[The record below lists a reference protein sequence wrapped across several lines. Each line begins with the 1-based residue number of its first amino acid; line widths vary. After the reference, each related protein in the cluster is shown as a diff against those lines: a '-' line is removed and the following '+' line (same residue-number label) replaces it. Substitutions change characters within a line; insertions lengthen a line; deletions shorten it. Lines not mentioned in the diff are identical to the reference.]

1 VTQKSIVLLKNDGLL
16 PLDRSRL
23 RSLAVIAPFAG
34 QVLLDWY
41 SGTPPY
47 AVSPMEGILG
57 KVGSAVSVAYAGDNT
72 GGAAARLAGSS
83 DVAIVVVGNHPTCN
97 GAAWGRCFV
106 PSDGREAVD
115 RKSITLEWEALIQQ
129 VFAANRRTVVVLR
142 SSFPYAIEWTQANV
156 PAIVHM
162 AHGSQEEGN
171 ALADVLFGDVNPG
184 GRLVTTWP
192 RGIEQLPPLMDY
204 DLRHGRTYMYFRG
217 TPLYPF
223 GYGLSYT
230 SFDYSDLRTSG
241 SRLALDGEI
250 TVTVDVTNT
259 GARAGDEVVQMYVRH
274 PDSRVSRPL
283 RELRGFQR
291 VSLRPGET
299 RRVALALSAAAL
311 AYFDV
316 THGGYVVEPETI
328 VVEIGSSSSDIRLRQ
343 AIAVGS

>member
-1 VTQKSIVLLKNDGLL
+1 
-16 PLDRSRL
+16 
-23 RSLAVIAPFAG
+23 
-34 QVLLDWY
+34 
-41 SGTPPY
+41 
-47 AVSPMEGILG
+47 M
-57 KVGSAVSVAYAGDNT
+57 
-72 GGAAARLAGSS
+72 
-83 DVAIVVVGNHPTCN
+83 AIVVVGNHPTCN
-97 GAAWGRCFV
+97 GAAGRNAPS

-115 RKSITLEWEALIQQ
+115 RKSITLEQEALIQQ
-129 VFAANRRTVVVLR
+129 VFAANPRTVVVLR

-156 PAIVHM
+156 PAIVHL
-162 AHGSQEEGN
+162 AHNSQEEGN
-171 ALADVLFGDVNPG
+171 ALADVLFGDFNPG

-192 RGIEQLPPLMDY
+192 RSIDQLPPIMDY

-217 TPLYPF
+217 KPLYPF

-230 SFDYSDLRTSG
+230 SFDYSNLRTSA

-299 RRVALALSAAAL
+299 RRVELRTLRSTPWPTSTCLAAGTSW
-311 AYFDV
+311 
-316 THGGYVVEPETI
+316 
-328 VVEIGSSSSDIRLRQ
+328 SRRRS
-343 AIAVGS
+343 